1 MFTDEMLNESLIQH
15 STFGIQRSTFRSPA
29 ISFAP
34 AMSTA
39 TIDVIPGSPL
49 TLLSEE
55 EQMFQQSVRE
65 FAIERIRPLVPD
77 MDRDAKMSQDL
88 IASFFELGIMGIE
101 VPDQWGGAGSTF
113 FTAVLVVEEL
123 SHVDASC
130 GVLVDVQNTL
140 VNNAILRWGNDDQKS
155 KYLTMLARDTVG
167 AYALSESGSG
177 SDAFGLATKADEK
190 GDHWVLNG
198 QKLWITNAF
207 EADIFI
213 VFANANPDAGYKG
226 ITAFLIERDFPGFRV
241 GKKEDKLGIRASST
255 CELILEDCRVPKE
268 NVVGEP
274 GRGYKIAIETL
285 NEGRIGIGAQM
296 IGVARGAL
304 AYAIAYTKERKQFG
318 QPVAEFQGVQ
328 FQIAEAAT
336 ELEAARLMVYNAA
349 RLKDAKQ
356 PFLREAAM
364 AKLFS
369 SQVAEK
375 VTSLAVQL
383 FGGNGYTKEYPVEK
397 FWRDSKVGQIYEG
410 TSNMQLRT
418 IAKSSVAGRL

>member
-1 MFTDEMLNESLIQH
+1 
-15 STFGIQRSTFRSPA
+15 
-29 ISFAP
+29 
-34 AMSTA
+34 MSTHTA
-39 TIDVIPGSPL
+39 EITGCPL
-49 TLLSEE
+49 TVLSEE
-55 EQMFQQSVRE
+55 EQMFQQSVRD
-65 FAIERIRPLVPD
+65 FAIEQIRPLVFK
-77 MDRDAKMSQDL
+77 MDHDAAIDAGL
-88 IASFFELGIMGIE
+88 VRSFFDLGIMGVE
-101 VPDQWGGAGSTF
+101 VPEQWGGAGSSF
-113 FTAVLVVEEL
+113 FSAVLVVEEL

-140 VNNAILRWGNDDQKS
+140 VNNAILRWANDDQKS

-167 AYALSESGSG
+167 AYALSEAGSG
-177 SDAFGLATKADEK
+177 SDAFALATKADDE
-190 GDHWVLNG
+190 GDHWVING
-198 QKLWITNAF
+198 RKLWITNAA
-207 EADIFI
+207 EAGVFI

-226 ITAFLIERDFPGFRV
+226 ITAFLIERDFPGFGV

-268 NVVGEP
+268 NVLGDP
-274 GRGYKIAIETL
+274 GKGYKIAIETL

-304 AYAIAYTKERKQFG
+304 EHAIAYTKERKQFG
-318 QPVAEFQGVQ
+318 KTVSEFQAVQ
-328 FQIAEAAT
+328 FQIADAAT

-349 RLKDAKQ
+349 RLKDAKK

-375 VTSLAVQL
+375 ITSLAVQL

-410 TSNMQLRT
+410 TSNMQLQT
-418 IAKSSVAGRL
+418 IAKTIITERL